1 MSQDVS
7 RQNFSTKNLELVYL
21 KTAGYL
27 KSLIVLNYS
36 KKSVLVK
43 MAKID
48 EFGGP
53 AHLAWTPLEI
63 KNLTKT
69 AKNIE
74 ILDSIRKIVGNT
86 RNSAFQAILLI

>member
-1 MSQDVS
+1 
-7 RQNFSTKNLELVYL
+7 
-21 KTAGYL
+21 
-27 KSLIVLNYS
+27 
-36 KKSVLVK
+36 

-86 RNSAFQAILLI
+86 RNIAFQAILLI